1 MSRKK
6 RAESREQVLR
16 VVAWFQ
22 SESGQASAD
31 ASAQRVKETARKL
44 EQGRDIDPAKLHEPF
59 TV

>member
-1 MSRKK
+1 MSQKK
-6 RAESREQVLR
+6 HAESREHARR
-16 VVAWFQ
+16 VVEWFQ
-22 SESGQASAD
+22 SESGQASAN